1 MYWWLTLSA
10 LLMLAATGG
19 RAEGE
24 PPPQE
29 RLETVNAAIGRIE
42 QWLDE
47 ASESLSGEEQSLRRL
62 QRDIS
67 EREQAIT
74 TNRQRIRELE
84 AGLRELRA
92 EAASLNEAIEADRV
106 LVARAVRASWM
117 TRDDSPLKLLLNQ
130 EEPGR
135 SSRMLQYYDAFNEAR
150 VARIRTWRDN
160 LAALQQ
166 TRERIASRQ
175 RTLDEETR
183 ALEQQLSTLNHAR
196 EEREALISEL
206 QEEMEERSST
216 LESLQEDREQLEALI
231 EEINRIIVD
240 IPAPE
245 EAVPFDSARGNM
257 PWPLQGQPV
266 NDFGETYSDGN
277 LRRQGIIIAGEP
289 GAPVRAIHQG
299 RVVFADWLRG
309 SGLLVVV
316 DHGGGYISLYAHNG
330 ALDKRSGD
338 WVNRGEPLATA
349 GTNAGMDTPGV
360 YFEIRHNGTPR
371 DPVNW
376 LQAP

>member
-1 MYWWLTLSA
+1 MRRWLALSA

-19 RAEGE
+19 RAAEE
-24 PPPQE
+24 PPQE
-29 RLETVNAAIGRIE
+29 RLEAVNAAIGQIE

-47 ASESLSGEEQSLRRL
+47 TSESLSNEEQSLRRI
-62 QRDIS
+62 QHDIS
-67 EREQAIT
+67 EREQDIT
-74 TNRQRIRELE
+74 ANRQRISALQAELQELQSEAGALE
-84 AGLRELRA
+84 ASIRDGQTQ
-92 EAASLNEAIEADRV
+92 
-106 LVARAVRASWM
+106 VARAVRASWM
-117 TRDDSPLKLLLNQ
+117 TRSDSPLKLLLNQ
-130 EEPGR
+130 QDLSR
-135 SSRMLQYYDAFNEAR
+135 SSRMLRYYDAFNEAR
-150 VARIRTWRDN
+150 VARIEAWRED
-160 LAALQQ
+160 LEALQR
-166 TRERIASRQ
+166 TREQIASRQ
-175 RTLDEETR
+175 QALNGENR
-183 ALEQQLSTLNHAR
+183 ALEQQLAALNRDRAQR
-196 EEREALISEL
+196 QTLISEL
-206 QEEMEERSST
+206 QEQMDERSNT

-245 EAVPFDSARGNM
+245 EAAPFDAARGEM
-257 PWPLQGQPV
+257 PWPLPGQPA
-266 NDFGETYSDGN
+266 NRFGESYSDGN

-289 GAPVRAIHQG
+289 GTPVRAIHQG

-330 ALDKRSGD
+330 ALDKSSGD

-349 GTNAGMDTPGV
+349 GTNAGMDTPGI